1 MRFNL
6 VLDLQ
11 DVPGKLMEALEP
23 MGRLGANIVAVI
35 HQRDIKTERG
45 TVPVQITIEGDKETL
60 DRVMDA
66 LESKDIQIMEVD
78 GVLRKEQIT
87 TVLVGDIVEKD
98 VQDTVAR
105 LNQLEGV
112 RVADLD
118 LKMSDKPENSAT
130 KMVMEADF
138 GLKKEILKNIKKL
151 CYEKGFLVII
161 EVL

>member
-6 VLDLQ
+6 VLDLP
-11 DVPGKLMEALEP
+11 DVPGQLMEALEP

-35 HQRDIKTERG
+35 HQRDVKTERG
-45 TVPVQITIEGDKETL
+45 TIPVQITIEGDKETL
-60 DRVMDA
+60 NRVMDT
-66 LESKDIQIMEVD
+66 LEAKDIQIMEID
-78 GVLRKEQIT
+78 GVLRKEKIT

-105 LNQLEGV
+105 LNQLKGV

-130 KMVMEADF
+130 KMVMEAEF
-138 GLKKEILKNIKKL
+138 GLRKEVLKNIKKVGA
-151 CYEKGFLVII
+151 EKGFLVIN
-161 EVL
+161 EV

>member
-6 VLDLQ
+6 VLDLT
-11 DVPGKLMEALEP
+11 DVPGQLLEVLEP

-35 HQRDIKTERG
+35 HQRDVKTERG

-60 DRVMDA
+60 DMVMDA
-66 LESKDIQIMEVD
+66 LEAKDIQIMAVD

-87 TVLVGDIVEKD
+87 TILVGDIVEED
-98 VQDTVAR
+98 VKETVTL

-112 RVADLD
+112 KVADLD
-118 LKMSDKPENSAT
+118 LKMSDDPKNSAT

-138 GLKKEILKNIKKL
+138 GHKKKILKSIK
-151 CYEKGFLVII
+151 EVGDQKGFLVIN
-161 EVL
+161 EV

>member
-6 VLDLQ
+6 VLDLP
-11 DVPGKLMEALEP
+11 DVPGQLLEVLEP

-35 HQRDIKTERG
+35 HQRDVKTERG

-60 DRVMDA
+60 DMVMDA
-66 LESKDIQIMEVD
+66 LEAKDIQIMAVD

-87 TVLVGDIVEKD
+87 TILVGDIVEED
-98 VQDTVAR
+98 VKETVTL

-112 RVADLD
+112 KVADLD
-118 LKMSDKPENSAT
+118 LKMSDDPKNSAT

-138 GLKKEILKNIKKL
+138 GHKKKILKSIK
-151 CYEKGFLVII
+151 EVGDQKGFLVIN
-161 EVL
+161 EV

>member
-6 VLDLQ
+6 VLDLP
-11 DVPGKLMEALEP
+11 DVPGQLLEVLEP

-35 HQRDIKTERG
+35 HQRDVKTERG

-60 DRVMDA
+60 DMVMDA
-66 LESKDIQIMEVD
+66 LEAKDIRIMAVD

-87 TVLVGDIVEKD
+87 TILVGDIVEED
-98 VQDTVAR
+98 VKETVTL

-112 RVADLD
+112 KVADLD
-118 LKMSDKPENSAT
+118 LKMSDDPKNSAT

-138 GLKKEILKNIKKL
+138 GHKKKILKSIK
-151 CYEKGFLVII
+151 EVGDQKGFLVIN
-161 EVL
+161 EV

>member
-23 MGRLGANIVAVI
+23 VGRLGANIVTVI
-35 HQRDIKTERG
+35 HQRDVKTERG
-45 TVPVQITIEGDKETL
+45 TIPVQITIEGDKETL
-60 DRVMDA
+60 DKVMDA
-66 LESKDIQIMEVD
+66 LEFKDIQIMEVD

-87 TVLVGDIVEKD
+87 TILVGDIVKKD

-105 LNQLEGV
+105 INQLKGV

-118 LKMSDKPENSAT
+118 SKMSDNPENSAT

-138 GLKKEILKNIKKL
+138 GLKKEVLKNIKEVGV
-151 CYEKGFLVII
+151 EKGFLVIN
-161 EVL
+161 EV

>member
-23 MGRLGANIVAVI
+23 VGRLGANIVTVI
-35 HQRDIKTERG
+35 HQRDVKTERG
-45 TVPVQITIEGDKETL
+45 TIPVQITIEGDKETL

-105 LNQLEGV
+105 INQLKGV
-112 RVADLD
+112 KVADLD
-118 LKMSDKPENSAT
+118 LKMSDNPENSAT
-130 KMVMEADF
+130 KMVVEADF
-138 GLKKEILKNIKKL
+138 GLKKDGDTAR
-151 CYEKGFLVII
+151 YPAS
-161 EVL
+161 

>member
-6 VLDLQ
+6 VLDLP
-11 DVPGKLMEALEP
+11 DVPGQLLEVLEP

-35 HQRDIKTERG
+35 HQRDVKTERG

-60 DRVMDA
+60 DMVMDA
-66 LESKDIQIMEVD
+66 LEAKDIRIMVVD

-87 TVLVGDIVEKD
+87 TILVGDIVEED
-98 VQDTVAR
+98 VKETVTL

-112 RVADLD
+112 KVADLD
-118 LKMSDKPENSAT
+118 LKMSDDPKNSAT

-138 GLKKEILKNIKKL
+138 GHKKKILKSIK
-151 CYEKGFLVII
+151 EVGDQKGFLVIN
-161 EVL
+161 EV

>member
-151 CYEKGFLVII
+151 GSEKGFLVIN
-161 EVL
+161 EV